1 MFVAVEVGLFLVAIF
16 RLEPCRDPLAARDL
30 TAARVML
37 TFGGDCLPFVNL
49 VVDKVKAECH
59 VLVIVVGLALGHY
72 SVILSRSRCVTVDAK
87 CAED

>member
-1 MFVAVEVGLFLVAIF
+1 
-16 RLEPCRDPLAARDL
+16 
-30 TAARVML
+30 ML

-72 SVILSRSRCVTVDAK
+72 SVILSRSRCVAVDAK